1 MFGEFLGVHV
11 NILTAV
17 EKYPVQD
24 YKDLQLPIRMQLSE
38 KRKTFSE
45 FFVPFPDDTSNFKHF
60 EIKDDRHSKCIC
72 EFTDCEKFG

>member
-17 EKYPVQD
+17 EKYPVQG

-60 EIKDDRHSKCIC
+60 EIKDDRHSKYIC
-72 EFTDCEKFG
+72 EFTDCEKVV